1 MAAKKKYDFTEVL
14 ISREQLADKVA
25 ELGAKISEDYK
36 GEELFLIGILKGSV
50 PFMADLMRAITLDV
64 EMDFMS
70 VSSYGSGTKTSGV
83 VRILKDL
90 DSDIAGKNV
99 LIVEDIIDSGL
110 TLAYLKEYLAKRN
123 PKSIKIVTMLSKPA
137 RRKAD
142 IEADYT
148 GFVVDDKFIVGY
160 GLDIDQKY
168 RNLPYLVLS
177 SLPNK
182 PKWCLINKGKD
193 NH

>member
-1 MAAKKKYDFTEVL
+1 MAAKKKYDFSEVL

-25 ELGAKISEDYK
+25 ELGAKISEDYE
-36 GEELFLIGILKGSV
+36 GESLFLIGILKGSV
-50 PFMADLMRAITLDV
+50 PFMADLMRAISLDV

-110 TLAYLKEYLAKRN
+110 TLAYLKEYLTKRN

-168 RNLPYLVLS
+168 RNLPYIS
-177 SLPNK
+177 WIK
-182 PKWCLINKGKD
+182 ED
-193 NH
+193 

>member
-99 LIVEDIIDSGL
+99 LIVEDIIDSDL

-123 PKSIKIVTMLSKPA
+123 PKSIRIVTMLSKPA

-168 RNLPYLVLS
+168 RNLPYIS
-177 SLPNK
+177 
-182 PKWCLINKGKD
+182 WIRED
-193 NH
+193 

>member
-25 ELGAKISEDYK
+25 ELGARISEDYK

-123 PKSIKIVTMLSKPA
+123 PKSIRIVTMQSKPA

-168 RNLPYLVLS
+168 RNLPYIS
-177 SLPNK
+177 
-182 PKWCLINKGKD
+182 WIRED
-193 NH
+193 

>member
-1 MAAKKKYDFTEVL
+1 MAEKKYDFSEVL
-14 ISREQLADKVA
+14 ISREDLDRRVR
-25 ELGAKISEDYK
+25 ELGEQISRDYE

-50 PFMADLMRAITLDV
+50 PFMADLMRAISLDV

-70 VSSYGSGTKTSGV
+70 VSSYGSGTTTSGV

-90 DSDIAGKNV
+90 DTDIAGKNV

-110 TLAYLKEYLAKRN
+110 TLSYLKEYLAKRN

-148 GFVVDDKFIVGY
+148 GFVVEDKFIVGY

-168 RNLPYLVLS
+168 RNLPYIS
-177 SLPNK
+177 WIK
-182 PKWCLINKGKD
+182 ED
-193 NH
+193 

>member
-1 MAAKKKYDFTEVL
+1 MSAGKKYDFSEVL
-14 ISREQLADKVA
+14 ISREQLQKRIE
-25 ELGAKISEDYK
+25 ELGRQISEDYK

-50 PFMADLMRAITLDV
+50 PFMADLMRAISLDV

-70 VSSYGSGTKTSGV
+70 VSSYGGGTTTSGV

-90 DSDIAGKNV
+90 DSDIAGRNV

-123 PKSIKIVTMLSKPA
+123 PKSIRIVTMLSKPA

-148 GFVVDDKFIVGY
+148 GFVVEDKFIVGY

-168 RNLPYLVLS
+168 RNLPYIS
-177 SLPNK
+177 WIK
-182 PKWCLINKGKD
+182 E
-193 NH
+193 

>member
-123 PKSIKIVTMLSKPA
+123 PKSIRIVTMLSKPA

-168 RNLPYLVLS
+168 RNLPYIS
-177 SLPNK
+177 
-182 PKWCLINKGKD
+182 WIRED
-193 NH
+193 

>member
-90 DSDIAGKNV
+90 DSDITGKNV

-168 RNLPYLVLS
+168 RNLPYIS
-177 SLPNK
+177 
-182 PKWCLINKGKD
+182 WIRED
-193 NH
+193 

>member
-1 MAAKKKYDFTEVL
+1 MAAKKKYSFEEVL
-14 ISREQLADKVA
+14 ISKEELAAKVA
-25 ELGAKISEDYK
+25 ELGAQISKDYE

-70 VSSYGSGTKTSGV
+70 VSSYGSGTKSSGV

-123 PKSIKIVTMLSKPA
+123 PTMLSKPA

-142 IEADYT
+142 LEADYT
-148 GFVVDDKFIVGY
+148 GFVIDDKFIVGY

-168 RNLPYLVLS
+168 RNLPYIS
-177 SLPNK
+177 WIK
-182 PKWCLINKGKD
+182 E
-193 NH
+193 

>member
-1 MAAKKKYDFTEVL
+1 MAARKKYSFEEVL
-14 ISREQLADKVA
+14 ISKEQLAAKVA
-25 ELGAKISEDYK
+25 ELGAQISKDYE

-70 VSSYGSGTKTSGV
+70 VSSYGSGTKSSGV

-142 IEADYT
+142 LEADYT
-148 GFVVDDKFIVGY
+148 GFVIDDMFIVGY

-168 RNLPYLVLS
+168 GNLPYIS
-177 SLPNK
+177 WIK
-182 PKWCLINKGKD
+182 E
-193 NH
+193 

>member
-1 MAAKKKYDFTEVL
+1 
-14 ISREQLADKVA
+14 
-25 ELGAKISEDYK
+25 
-36 GEELFLIGILKGSV
+36 ILKGSV

-168 RNLPYLVLS
+168 RNLPYIS
-177 SLPNK
+177 WIK
-182 PKWCLINKGKD
+182 ED
-193 NH
+193 

>member
-1 MAAKKKYDFTEVL
+1 MAAKKFDFSEVL
-14 ISREQLADKVA
+14 ISREALANKVK
-25 ELGAKISEDYK
+25 ELGAQISKDYEGED
-36 GEELFLIGILKGSV
+36 LFLIGILKGSV
-50 PFMADLMRAITLDV
+50 PFMADLMREITLDV

-70 VSSYGSGTKTSGV
+70 VSSYGSGTTTSGV

-142 IEADYT
+142 LEADYT

-168 RNLPYLVLS
+168 RNLPYIS
-177 SLPNK
+177 WIK
-182 PKWCLINKGKD
+182 ED
-193 NH
+193 

>member
-1 MAAKKKYDFTEVL
+1 MAARKKYSFEEVL
-14 ISREQLADKVA
+14 ISKEQLAAKVA
-25 ELGAKISEDYK
+25 ELGAQISKDYE

-70 VSSYGSGTKTSGV
+70 VSSYGSGTKSSGV

-99 LIVEDIIDSGL
+99 FIVEDIIDSGL

-142 IEADYT
+142 LEADYT
-148 GFVVDDKFIVGY
+148 GFVIDDMFIVGY

-168 RNLPYLVLS
+168 RNLPYIS
-177 SLPNK
+177 WIK
-182 PKWCLINKGKD
+182 E
-193 NH
+193 